1 MHPKMLDAIIAVL
14 KHDVAEFY
22 TKCPAIEVRNPHLE
36 LVTALSKRGFPSAEL
51 MDRIEFEAALLAVE
65 LEAQGRTAIRSTV
78 HTTNKAITAVG
89 VGKGK
94 EKEHQ

>member
-36 LVTALSKRGFPSAEL
+36 LVTALSKRGFPPVPEL
-51 MDRIEFEAALLAVE
+51 MERIEFEAALLAVE

-94 EKEHQ
+94 EHQ

>member
-36 LVTALSKRGFPSAEL
+36 LVTALSKRGFPPVPEL
-51 MDRIEFEAALLAVE
+51 MERIEFEAALLAVE
-65 LEAQGRTAIRSTV
+65 LEAQGRTAIRSMS
-78 HTTNKAITAVG
+78 A
-89 VGKGK
+89 
-94 EKEHQ
+94 